1 MERVEIQGRLS
12 QSLLSKHELVPVVLR
27 NSIEARIVI
36 DKKELQ
42 RNANRRNKRK
52 TKHA

>member
-1 MERVEIQGRLS
+1 MERVEIAGRLT
-12 QSLLSKHELVPVVLR
+12 QSPLVKHEQVPVVLK

-36 DKKELQ
+36 DKKELV